1 MKLTLK
7 KTIASILCISM
18 IPSMMTGCKKESTSY
33 SHTDFAMGTVTNI
46 TLYGTSDDLEGTEQK
61 IIDMEKKLE
70 KQQLSWRLK
79 SSQVSKINQKL
90 EQNNGKT
97 KVTGNLKNWLQQAIK
112 ISQDSYADGRNTV
125 DPTIGAITKL
135 WDFESSDPKVP
146 DANKIKKAIS
156 GDLSEN
162 SQHVTVKDNGEI
174 LACDKNTKIDLGAYG
189 KGIGTDEAI
198 KMIKKDKEITGAM
211 VALGGSIV
219 VYGEKSDGSDW
230 NVGIQDPNGK
240 DGEVLGGIKVKSG
253 TSISTSGDYEKTF
266 TDKKTGKRYFHILD
280 SKTGYS
286 VKTDIRS
293 CTIICNSGLN
303 ADGLSTACF
312 SLGVKK
318 SQKLL
323 KKYNA
328 KAVFVD
334 KNNKVYVSDGVEHS
348 PVICKRSVD
357 IRLNLTGYA
366 VLSFNL
372 IGCQCVNFRY
382 ILLLHQC
389 ETVVSHW

>member
-7 KTIASILCISM
+7 KMIASILCISM

-46 TLYGTSDDLEGTEQK
+46 TLYGTSDDLEQTEQK
-61 IIDMEKKLE
+61 IIDMEKELE

-112 ISQDSYADGRNTV
+112 ISKDSYADGRNTV
-125 DPTIGAITKL
+125 DPTIGALTKL
-135 WDFESSDPKVP
+135 WDFESSNPKVP
-146 DANKIKKAIS
+146 DASKIKKAIS

-198 KMIKKDKEITGAM
+198 KIIKKDTEITGAM
-211 VALGGSIV
+211 VALGGSIA

-253 TSISTSGDYEKTF
+253 TSISTSGDYEKYVIE
-266 TDKKTGKRYFHILD
+266 DGVRYHHILD
-280 SKTGYS
+280 PKTGYPA
-286 VKTDIRS
+286 D
-293 CTIICNSGLN
+293 SGLISVTIVCEKGWLS
-303 ADGLSTACF
+303 DGLSTACF
-312 SLGVKK
+312 VLGYEDSLP
-318 SQKLL
+318 LL
-323 KKYNA
+323 ETYQA
-328 KAVFVD
+328 EAVFVTED
-334 KNNKVYVSDGVEHS
+334 KEVIVTDGLKDMFTLTDSSYEQVE
-348 PVICKRSVD
+348 
-357 IRLNLTGYA
+357 
-366 VLSFNL
+366 
-372 IGCQCVNFRY
+372 
-382 ILLLHQC
+382 
-389 ETVVSHW
+389 E

>member
-46 TLYGTSDDLEGTEQK
+46 TLYGTSDDLEQTEQK

-112 ISQDSYADGRNTV
+112 ISQDSYADGRNMV
-125 DPTIGAITKL
+125 DPTIGALTKL

-211 VALGGSIV
+211 VALGGSIA

-293 CTIICNSGLN
+293 CTIICDSGLN

-334 KNNKVYVSDGVEHS
+334 KNNKVYVSDGVEFTLTAKDYK
-348 PVICKRSVD
+348 V
-357 IRLNLTGYA
+357 LNL
-366 VLSFNL
+366 
-372 IGCQCVNFRY
+372 
-382 ILLLHQC
+382 
-389 ETVVSHW
+389 

>member
-1 MKLTLK
+1 M
-7 KTIASILCISM
+7 
-18 IPSMMTGCKKESTSY
+18 
-33 SHTDFAMGTVTNI
+33 F
-46 TLYGTSDDLEGTEQK
+46 
-61 IIDMEKKLE
+61 
-70 KQQLSWRLK
+70 
-79 SSQVSKINQKL
+79 
-90 EQNNGKT
+90 
-97 KVTGNLKNWLQQAIK
+97 
-112 ISQDSYADGRNTV
+112 SQDSYADGRNTV
-125 DPTIGAITKL
+125 DPTIGALTKL

-334 KNNKVYVSDGVEHS
+334 KNNKVYVSDGVEFTLTAKDYK
-348 PVICKRSVD
+348 V
-357 IRLNLTGYA
+357 LNL
-366 VLSFNL
+366 
-372 IGCQCVNFRY
+372 
-382 ILLLHQC
+382 
-389 ETVVSHW
+389 

>member
-1 MKLTLK
+1 M
-7 KTIASILCISM
+7 
-18 IPSMMTGCKKESTSY
+18 
-33 SHTDFAMGTVTNI
+33 
-46 TLYGTSDDLEGTEQK
+46 
-61 IIDMEKKLE
+61 
-70 KQQLSWRLK
+70 
-79 SSQVSKINQKL
+79 
-90 EQNNGKT
+90 
-97 KVTGNLKNWLQQAIK
+97 
-112 ISQDSYADGRNTV
+112 V
-125 DPTIGAITKL
+125 DPTIGALTKL

-211 VALGGSIV
+211 VALGGSIA

-293 CTIICNSGLN
+293 CTIICDSGIN

-334 KNNKVYVSDGVEHS
+334 KNNKVYVSDGVEFT
-348 PVICKRSVD
+348 
-357 IRLNLTGYA
+357 LTAKNYKI
-366 VLSFNL
+366 V
-372 IGCQCVNFRY
+372 
-382 ILLLHQC
+382 
-389 ETVVSHW
+389 